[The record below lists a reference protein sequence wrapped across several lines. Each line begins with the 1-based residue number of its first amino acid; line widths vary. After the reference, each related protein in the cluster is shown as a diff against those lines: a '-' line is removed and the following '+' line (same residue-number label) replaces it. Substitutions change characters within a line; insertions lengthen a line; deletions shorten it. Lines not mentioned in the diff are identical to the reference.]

1 MGRVPD
7 QACVKRGRRGWWMG
21 LRQGGTEWRAAL
33 LLAAGLVLALGT
45 QAFAAD
51 AAPLDLSYDLTL
63 GGITIMSFEFDVRAG
78 ADRYAVDFS
87 GRTRGMLSLLGSG
100 YVVSSSQGRVRPD
113 GTIEPQVFVS
123 HSDGNEGEKRS
134 QIQYDERGPAH
145 WIAIPEPGSDGDV
158 LTPIPPNSIPGTQ
171 DILAAL
177 YDFAGE
183 LGKNESCSREM
194 KIFDGRRRFDL
205 KFSDRG
211 QEVVAPEGAGFY
223 AGPALHCHLDL
234 VRIGGYSTDPAKH
247 MSGDDA
253 EFWLAHVLP
262 GQPPVPVEIIFKG
275 RLGLMHARLAQAQHG
290 ADRRGSTDPK
300 PQSAAITPNI
310 DNPR

>member
-1 MGRVPD
+1 MG
-7 QACVKRGRRGWWMG
+7 
-21 LRQGGTEWRAAL
+21 WRAAV
-33 LLAAGLVLALGT
+33 LLAAGLILALGS
-45 QAFAAD
+45 QALAAD
-51 AAPLDLSYDLTL
+51 ATPLDLSYDLTL
-63 GGITIMSFEFDVRAG
+63 GGITVMSFEFDVRTN

-87 GRTRGMLSLLGSG
+87 GRTRGMLNLLGSG
-100 YVVSSSQGRVRPD
+100 YVVSSSQGLVKPD
-113 GTIEPQVFVS
+113 GTPEPLVFAS
-123 HSDGNEGEKRS
+123 HSDGNEGEKRT
-134 QIQYDERGPAH
+134 QIQYDEHGPAH
-145 WIAIPEPGSDGDV
+145 WTAIPQPGSDGDEV
-158 LTPIPPNSIPGTQ
+158 TPVPPDSIPGTR

-177 YDFAGE
+177 YDFAAE
-183 LGKNESCSREM
+183 LGKDESCTREM

-211 QEVVAPEGAGFY
+211 QENVTPEGVGFY

-234 VRIGGYSTDPAKH
+234 VRIGGYSTDPAKKVA
-247 MSGDDA
+247 GDDA

-262 GQPPVPVEIIFKG
+262 DEPPVPVEIIFKG

-290 ADRRGSTDPK
+290 ADRKGSLDPR